1 MARRFLSVDTGLCEV
16 WTSKSTFGII
26 YLFFYS
32 EDSLKRLGQDVSSL
46 DMSKYSLGWD
56 LVALERAVQA
66 TREDQSD
73 SDDEELESETPAL
86 L

>member
-16 WTSKSTFGII
+16 WIKSTSGFI

-46 DMSKYSLGWD
+46 NMSKDSLGWD